1 MWSREDMESSIVYQI
16 YKNDPSAHV
25 LILFLGNKT
34 DLTELLEPA
43 KALAD
48 SLVKKH
54 GLIGYYEISVLDS
67 KNPYLF
73 EGYISYLSYF
83 QIPIID
89 LTTGTVLGSNV

>member
-16 YKNDPSAHV
+16 YKNDPSANV

-67 KNPYLF
+67 TNI
-73 EGYISYLSYF
+73 E
-83 QIPIID
+83 
-89 LTTGTVLGSNV
+89 LTLRTMAETLLQKLKPNWKRDSKA